1 MALQP
6 GASTSLWRTLGSS
19 SEVSQT
25 SPQEGRRTTA
35 TYLWG
40 VYNDPVPSRMLSQQQ
55 TTPSTQQQS
64 WWWHWHF
71 DPRPFPGGSSTS
83 GTPWSNQSPPL
94 LRRWML
100 CQAMTQHCWTR
111 WYSEYLQQL
120 QWLAKW
126 RTPHRNPQVRD
137 IVLIKEDTLV
147 TTHWP
152 LAWIVS
158 TSPGHD
164 GHSRVVVIKTS
175 TGTYKRPHHLGSLTT
190 ATRTRRKGRSVLWWA
205 VCWGSSRLIFWSET
219 STSSTPSHSPN
230 ELRTILLPHLPC
242 PKGGNLPFSGLTSC

>member
-25 SPQEGRRTTA
+25 SLKRVVG
-35 TYLWG
+35 
-40 VYNDPVPSRMLSQQQ
+40 QQQ
-55 TTPSTQQQS
+55 LTFEEFTMILCQVECCLNSRPLLPLNSHPDDGIDVLTPG
-64 WWWHWHF
+64 HF
-71 DPRPFPGGSSTS
+71 LVGRPLQALPEADL
-83 GTPWSNQSPPL
+83 SNQSPPL

-111 WYSEYLQQL
+111 WSSEYLQQL
-120 QWLAKW
+120 QRLAKW
-126 RTPHRNPQVRD
+126 RTPHRNPHVRD

-152 LAWIVS
+152 LAWIIS

-164 GHSRVVVIKTS
+164 GHSRVVVVKTS

-205 VCWGSSRLIFWSET
+205 VCWGSSRLIF
-219 STSSTPSHSPN
+219 
-230 ELRTILLPHLPC
+230 
-242 PKGGNLPFSGLTSC
+242 